1 VGRGLGSFHFE
12 AVETVPVGERH
23 VATRMHQTGVGRG
36 SGLEVAMDAGW
47 VAEFR
52 EGRCVHLGLHPS
64 FEEAL
69 AVAREREGVEA
80 DG

>member
-1 VGRGLGSFHFE
+1 MSRRGCTRPEWAVGAASRWRWM
-12 AVETVPVGERH
+12 P
-23 VATRMHQTGVGRG
+23 
-36 SGLEVAMDAGW
+36 GW

-52 EGRCVHLGLHPS
+52 EGRCVHLGLRPS
-64 FEEAL
+64 FEEAH